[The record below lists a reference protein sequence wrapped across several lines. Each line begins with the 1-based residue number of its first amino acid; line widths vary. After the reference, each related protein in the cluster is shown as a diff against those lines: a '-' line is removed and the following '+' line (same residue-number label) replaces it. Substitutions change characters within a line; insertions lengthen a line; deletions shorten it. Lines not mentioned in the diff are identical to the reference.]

1 MDSRFAAPS
10 PSRAASLVLVALAAL
25 VLSLPPSVRAD
36 DFFSLADA
44 LSQALPGKDS
54 KYYGDW
60 VERFRL
66 ANRLLGDR
74 KKDLNQLDLS
84 LAAGFSGDRA
94 GEQSLY
100 KLNVEAAVNKGV
112 YPRTV
117 RFRAGTSVQHK
128 NNVAQDNVTTL
139 VMNFDYYFAPWL
151 ETYAFIERFSD
162 TYLSIKERYEV
173 GGGIKLELNLLDT
186 PVGERTR
193 QDREAMAADG
203 ASSLQEFAAY
213 LDRAEQEGDG
223 QVDARGLRPLLAAY
237 RTERRNIL
245 AGLRQKESMLS
256 LGLALS
262 FFSEMEQ
269 AEINS
274 TILSQG
280 VSESARFALNA
291 EQRFRVVVRPNVT
304 FRPLDTL
311 SFKGHI
317 YLKYP
322 LGSPLRSEGRLD
334 YRTDS
339 LLSAELKLPTD
350 PEWGK
355 KVSLVL
361 EYQRHYENLPP
372 RIPQST
378 IDATLA
384 AGQTISPV
392 EAERAHDLYVF
403 KVNVTF

>member
-1 MDSRFAAPS
+1 MNTRL
-10 PSRAASLVLVALAAL
+10 ASKKTPRSAFIILAALAAL
-25 VLSLPPSVRAD
+25 AFSLPPSVRAE

-139 VMNFDYYFAPWL
+139 VMNFDYYFAPWF

-203 ASSLQEFAAY
+203 ASSLQEFAAF

-269 AEINS
+269 AEINA

-280 VSESARFALNA
+280 VSESARFALDA

-311 SFKGHI
+311 SFKGYI

-322 LGSPLRSEGRLD
+322 LGGPLRSEGRLD

-339 LLSAELKLPTD
+339 FLSAELKLPTD

-355 KVSLVL
+355 RVSLIL

-384 AGQTISPV
+384 AGQSISPV
-392 EAERAHDLYVF
+392 EAERTHDLYVF
-403 KVNVTF
+403 KVSVTF

>member
-1 MDSRFAAPS
+1 MNTRLASKKTPRSALLALAAT
-10 PSRAASLVLVALAAL
+10 AAL
-25 VLSLPPSVRAD
+25 VLSLPPSVRAE

-139 VMNFDYYFAPWL
+139 VMNFDYYFAPWF

-186 PVGERTR
+186 PAGERVR

-203 ASSLQEFAAY
+203 ASSLQEFAAF

-269 AEINS
+269 AEINAY
-274 TILSQG
+274 ILSQG
-280 VSESARFALNA
+280 VSESARFALDA

-311 SFKGHI
+311 SFKGHL

-322 LGSPLRSEGRLD
+322 LGGSLRSEGRLD

-339 LLSAELKLPTD
+339 FLSAELKLPTD

-355 KVSLVL
+355 RVSLIL

-384 AGQTISPV
+384 AGQSISPV
-392 EAERAHDLYVF
+392 QAERTHDLYVF
-403 KVNVTF
+403 KVSVTF